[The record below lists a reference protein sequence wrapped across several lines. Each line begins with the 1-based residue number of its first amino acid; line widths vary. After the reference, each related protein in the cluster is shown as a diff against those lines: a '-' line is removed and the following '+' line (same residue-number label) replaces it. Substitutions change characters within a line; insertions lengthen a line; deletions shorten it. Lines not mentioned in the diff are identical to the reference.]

1 MKNKLLIATT
11 LLLNTLV
18 ASIGLAQQKIVQTD
32 LSAVY
37 GTGEQSTGLAP
48 QVKLKPGVYALGDD
62 DHKLNGTHYLIV
74 DQYINNDE
82 KGLALLINQDELE
95 SKSQARGRLYMI
107 RPIQGGSTLML
118 SPIEIG
124 VGGQLGIH
132 SELDG
137 TGNSPVL
144 TISVDPQANK
154 LNYPYI
160 IRGHNGALNGQMFG
174 MRAKSDQNPTFRP
187 WPSHAVFNSETD
199 SGKLLVQGRVVS
211 IHDPRQMD
219 REFELVPLNGVLGK
233 MAALVSTKLNT
244 MEESYVSKSAIKEL
258 AFFMN
263 LDGCELF
270 MIAKPAATQPGEY
283 VFSFYGPRHRTFL
296 DYFRKGRLDP

>member
-1 MKNKLLIATT
+1 MKTAFLIASLIVST
-11 LLLNTLV
+11 
-18 ASIGLAQQKIVQTD
+18 SFAQQKMVESD
-32 LSAVY
+32 LSQIY
-37 GTGEQSTGLAP
+37 GTGSSSYSAP
-48 QVKLKPGVYALGDD
+48 FTKIKLKPGVYALGDD
-62 DHKLNGTHYLIV
+62 NNKMTGTHYLIV
-74 DQYINNDE
+74 DDYVNNQE
-82 KGLALLINQDELE
+82 KGLALLIDQSELRD
-95 SKSQARGRLYMI
+95 KSQARGRLYMI

-124 VGGQLGIH
+124 MNGQLGIH

-144 TISVDPQANK
+144 TVSLDPQAQK

-160 IRGHNGALNGQMFG
+160 IRGHNGALGGQLLG

-199 SGKLLVQGRVVS
+199 SGKLLVQNNVVS
-211 IHDPRQMD
+211 IHDPRRLD
-219 REFELVPLNGVLGK
+219 REFQLVPLNGVLGK

-244 MEESYVSKSAIKEL
+244 MEESYVSNSAIKEL

-263 LDGCELF
+263 LDDCELF
-270 MIAKPAATQPGEY
+270 MIARPTLTQPGEFL
-283 VFSFYGPRHRTFL
+283 FSFYGPRHRTFM
-296 DYFRKGRLDP
+296 DFFRKGKWSP